1 MAIAYDALGNVIG
14 DISDPISPTAT
25 QPQIR
30 RIDNAIAAKKKNAKP
45 KPVVATSSVSAKPGN
60 ANDVSAIGLPTQSPQ
75 TRGDVSGSINSTNQQ
90 IIHSCDFANDLKKNI
105 GLKKFLKAIAK
116 WIREGI
122 RKIQQLLGFSDPSG
136 TFSETI
142 NMLKSAAEYIR
153 YVIKEYIEP
162 IIEFE
167 KYVLAVLVKIR
178 AIIQWILS
186 LPGKLL
192 KLLQD
197 CLSKLLKSI
206 ASLFADAW
214 AEAGNELGVK
224 STDVGKGYEELG
236 AAIKDTAAAA
246 KELLTATTTAAGLA
260 VGVAVSGTVGLLA
273 PVSEADI
280 AGANKTIT
288 AYSGSVPSALEVPA
302 DPNFLKKSTP

>member
-1 MAIAYDALGNVIG
+1 MIVPQPVLSTGSN
-14 DISDPISPTAT
+14 ISPVTKADAPIIGGPSYPST
-25 QPQIR
+25 P
-30 RIDNAIAAKKKNAKP
+30 AA
-45 KPVVATSSVSAKPGN
+45 
-60 ANDVSAIGLPTQSPQ
+60 
-75 TRGDVSGSINSTNQQ
+75 RGDVSGSIALTNKNV
-90 IIHSCDFANDLKKNI
+90 IHSCDFVNDLKKNI

-122 RKIQQLLGFSDPSG
+122 RKIQQLMGFSDPSG

-142 NMLKSAAEYIR
+142 NMLKSAAEFIR

-192 KLLQD
+192 KLLQE
-197 CLSKLLKSI
+197 CLTKLLKSI
-206 ASLFADAW
+206 ASLFADVW
-214 AEAGNELGVK
+214 AEASAEVPLAD
-224 STDVGKGYEELG
+224 SGKGFSELG
-236 AAIKDTAAAA
+236 AAIKDTAKAAE
-246 KELLTATTTAAGLA
+246 ELLKASTTAAGLA
-260 VGVAVSGTVGLLA
+260 VGIAVSGTVGLLA
-273 PVSEADI
+273 PVSESDI

-302 DPNFLKKSTP
+302 DPDFLKKSTP

>member
-1 MAIAYDALGNVIG
+1 MIPKPALSTGNN
-14 DISDPISPTAT
+14 ISPSTTADG
-25 QPQIR
+25 PI
-30 RIDNAIAAKKKNAKP
+30 
-45 KPVVATSSVSAKPGN
+45 
-60 ANDVSAIGLPTQSPQ
+60 IGGPSYPSTPAV
-75 TRGDVSGSINSTNQQ
+75 RGDVSGSIAARNNNLV
-90 IIHSCDFANDLKKNI
+90 HSCDFVNDLKKNI

-136 TFSETI
+136 SFSEII
-142 NMLKSAAEYIR
+142 NMLKAAAEFIR

-186 LPGKLL
+186 LPAKLL

-197 CLSKLLKSI
+197 CLARLLKSL
-206 ASLFADAW
+206 ASLFADVW
-214 AEAGNELGVK
+214 AEATAEVPLG
-224 STDVGKGYEELG
+224 DAGKGFSELSAAVKEAAG
-236 AAIKDTAAAA
+236 AAGD
-246 KELLTATTTAAGLA
+246 LLKATTTVAALT
-260 VGVAVSGTVGLLA
+260 VGIAASATVGLLA

-280 AGANKTIT
+280 ANADKTIV
-288 AYSGSVPSALEVPA
+288 AYAGSVPPALTVPA
-302 DPNFLKKSTP
+302 DPDFLKKSTP

>member
-1 MAIAYDALGNVIG
+1 MSIPKPVLSTGSNITPVTKSDAPIVGGPSYPSTPAVRG
-14 DISDPISPTAT
+14 DIS
-25 QPQIR
+25 
-30 RIDNAIAAKKKNAKP
+30 
-45 KPVVATSSVSAKPGN
+45 
-60 ANDVSAIGLPTQSPQ
+60 
-75 TRGDVSGSINSTNQQ
+75 GSIALTNKNV
-90 IIHSCDFANDLKKNI
+90 IHSCDFSNDLKKNI
-105 GLKKFLKAIAK
+105 GLKKFLKSIAK

-122 RKIQQLLGFSDPSG
+122 RKIQQLLGFGDPSG

-142 NMLKSAAEYIR
+142 NMLKAAAEFIR
-153 YVIKEYIEP
+153 YVVKEYIEP

-186 LPGKLL
+186 LPAKLL

-197 CLSKLLKSI
+197 CLSKLLKSLG
-206 ASLFADAW
+206 SLFADVW
-214 AEAGNELGVK
+214 AESAAEVPLGDSGKAFSEL
-224 STDVGKGYEELG
+224 S
-236 AAIKDTAAAA
+236 AAIKDTAKAAE
-246 KELLTATTTAAGLA
+246 ELFKASTTAVGLA
-260 VGVAVSGTVGLLA
+260 VGIAVSGTVGLIA

-302 DPNFLKKSTP
+302 DPDFLKKSTP

>member
-1 MAIAYDALGNVIG
+1 MIVPQPVLSAGNNISPVTKADAPVIG
-14 DISDPISPTAT
+14 G
-25 QPQIR
+25 
-30 RIDNAIAAKKKNAKP
+30 
-45 KPVVATSSVSAKPGN
+45 PGYPSTPG
-60 ANDVSAIGLPTQSPQ
+60 V
-75 TRGDVSGSINSTNQQ
+75 RGDVSGSIALTNKNV
-90 IIHSCDFANDLKKNI
+90 IHSCDFSNDLKKNI

-142 NMLKSAAEYIR
+142 NMLKAAAEFIR

-186 LPGKLL
+186 LPAKLL

-197 CLSKLLKSI
+197 CLSKLLKSL
-206 ASLFADAW
+206 ASLFADVW
-214 AEAGNELGVK
+214 AESVAEVPLG
-224 STDVGKGYEELG
+224 DAGKGFSELS
-236 AAIKDTAAAA
+236 AAIKDTAKATE
-246 KELLTATTTAAGLA
+246 ELFKASTTAVGLA
-260 VGVAVSGTVGLLA
+260 VGIAVSGTVGLIA

-288 AYSGSVPSALEVPA
+288 AYSGSVPAALEVPA
-302 DPNFLKKSTP
+302 DPDFLKKSTP